1 MRSLM
6 HWVTEVD
13 WIWKAIG
20 NKGGVLS
27 VDVHM
32 HPCILKR
39 SLWLQGGEQT
49 ESWKG
54 LEAGSQWRSYWSGSC
69 KKYLGLEHRSQVR
82 WRAGRVGPMMRTA
95 HTEISIPTGAQ
106 WDHQICR
113 KLAPQ
118 YHCLHPG
125 TSKLSLPLTA
135 LGERHLSKLC
145 RASEKSEIKFL
156 KCKVWLKSGL
166 SKDDIIVQD

>member
-13 WIWKAIG
+13 WIWKAMG
-20 NKGGVLS
+20 NKWGVLS

-39 SLWLQGGEQT
+39 SLWLQGGKQT

-82 WRAGRVGPMMRTA
+82 WRAGRVRPMMRTA

-106 WDHQICR
+106 WDNQSVESWLPNITASTRVHQSWVYCLLHWERATCQSSAGLQR
-113 KLAPQ
+113 KVKSNFWNVKFDWSQ
-118 YHCLHPG
+118 VFQRM
-125 TSKLSLPLTA
+125 TS
-135 LGERHLSKLC
+135 
-145 RASEKSEIKFL
+145 
-156 KCKVWLKSGL
+156 
-166 SKDDIIVQD
+166 